1 MPVGMFMTGV
11 SWFQVN
17 AAIWKPRIVSVTRK
31 VAIANQMRRRT
42 KRRSRAG
49 SQSWSVSTATC
60 RPSRRASP
68 APR

>member
-1 MPVGMFMTGV
+1 MFITGV

-31 VAIANQMRRRT
+31 TAIANQIASRT
-42 KRRSRAG
+42 KRRSRAAG
-49 SQSWSVSTATC
+49 VLERVHRDVPPFAQ
-60 RPSRRASP
+60 RKP